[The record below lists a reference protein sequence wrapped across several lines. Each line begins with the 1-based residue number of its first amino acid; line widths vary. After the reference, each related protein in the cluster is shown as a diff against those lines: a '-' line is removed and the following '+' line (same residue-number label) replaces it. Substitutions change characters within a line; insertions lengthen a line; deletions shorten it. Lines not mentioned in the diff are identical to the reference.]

1 MNIEINHSLFL
12 LLGVRYSTNLILCTM
27 IILNHTGWI
36 VIANVAVAAS
46 VLVILTITY
55 LPYVIATQKHKGTDS
70 GTVGLRDIPGNQRSK
85 TDKGP
90 VVVAVFQGPKGDTGP
105 AGPKGDT
112 GPAGPKGDTGP
123 AGPKGDTGPKGDN
136 GKMVVIFVNNTKNS
150 RLGDPIKFSCQ
161 PLLINSSIAFRESL
175 LSKSILC
182 TLRDFEATDELYLR
196 TFDHVGFNSSFSSF
210 IQPGSASG
218 YGVYQ
223 KHSNIFNPREQIVL
237 YFEPIGFSYK
247 AER

>member
-90 VVVAVFQGPKGDTGP
+90 VVVAVFQ
-105 AGPKGDT
+105 
-112 GPAGPKGDTGP
+112 GPKGDTGP